1 MKTNNNTHNENRNGM
16 AFIINYAAELMNNGA
31 TVTTAQKYGVILREI
46 RKDNEYVCLC
56 ASDFAKA
63 AAIAADLLTAT
74 DDEDMNAANA
84 ATAARKAAEAQKK
97 TSNNSAN
104 TTTRRR
110 SVVADYIAGT
120 WDGIKNR
127 TRRAAN
133 AARRFAIA
141 AARVAWLVF
150 NYILGSIIF
159 IAFFAS
165 ALGLFGLIVCGLS
178 YITPHIIWL
187 RVILLVPA
195 SAVVVGYVYF
205 SSKIFVP
212 AVGACFDKKT
222 IFDE

>member
-97 TSNNSAN
+97 TSNNSAS
-104 TTTRRR
+104 TRNAVPDHSGRPARDFRWLAR
-110 SVVADYIAGT
+110 SM
-120 WDGIKNR
+120 
-127 TRRAAN
+127 
-133 AARRFAIA
+133 
-141 AARVAWLVF
+141 
-150 NYILGSIIF
+150 
-159 IAFFAS
+159 
-165 ALGLFGLIVCGLS
+165 LIRHPPS
-178 YITPHIIWL
+178 PFYHQTL
-187 RVILLVPA
+187 RLP
-195 SAVVVGYVYF
+195 G
-205 SSKIFVP
+205 P
-212 AVGACFDKKT
+212 
-222 IFDE
+222 